1 MTPVHVCRW
10 YFTTVTVTVPIG
22 SGMSRGWRSDEQ
34 EMADLVVEFR
44 QSGAVP
50 EAVVAEAE
58 RLYAAG
64 KYHEALL
71 CVLEARE

>member
-1 MTPVHVCRW
+1 
-10 YFTTVTVTVPIG
+10 
-22 SGMSRGWRSDEQ
+22 MSRGWRSDEQ